1 MDPVDPDPDSDPEPQ
16 HWSMELITLKGGRSE
31 NKQPILLLFDPPE
44 QLIYRRDNSQLTDM
58 GRKDGIQ
65 LEGLCEPAQDGLLAG
80 SEMAELERPAGRVE
94 PVLEAQVEGGEPLP
108 LPREGVAGRIRRHC
122 ELRRRPRLKE
132 KVSLLGQN
140 LSPNVISFQVIPR

>member
-1 MDPVDPDPDSDPEPQ
+1 
-16 HWSMELITLKGGRSE
+16 MELINLKGGRGE
-31 NKQPILLLFDPPE
+31 NKQPILLFFDPPE

-65 LEGLCEPAQDGLLAG
+65 LEGLREPAQDGLLAG
-80 SEMAELERPAGRVE
+80 GEMAELERPAGRVE

-122 ELRRRPRLKE
+122 ELSRRPRLKD
-132 KVSLLGQN
+132 KVIIVGKTKKYLQIR
-140 LSPNVISFQVIPR
+140 ISDADPDPGSDAFLTPEPRIRDT